1 MLPYVRKYLR
11 TKVRKYLRRYFPK
24 VLSESTFESTKVRE
38 STLFRTKVR
47 KYFRKYF
54 RTSEVRVL
62 SYEGTSVHTLSIC
75 LRSVNKRR
83 AHSEYCS
90 GRGVSKPTTC
100 SVCSSVHR
108 QCRSQCGNLIEV
120 GDYKF
125 SIDGRDSDAFST
137 ESRCKTSLFP
147 RFENNMLHSAFCI

>member
-11 TKVRKYLRRYFPK
+11 TKVPSK
-24 VLSESTFESTKVRE
+24 VLSKVRKYVKVLYFVRKYESTKVL
-38 STLFRTKVR
+38 SK
-47 KYFRKYF
+47 
-54 RTSEVRVL
+54 VL
-62 SYEGTSVHTLSIC
+62 SYFGSTCTFVRRYFRTSVHTLSIC

-125 SIDGRDSDAFST
+125 SIDGRDSDAIST

>member
-1 MLPYVRKYLR
+1 VLPYVRKYLR
-11 TKVRKYLRRYFPK
+11 TKVPSK
-24 VLSESTFESTKVRE
+24 VLS
-38 STLFRTKVR
+38 KVR
-47 KYFRKYF
+47 KYVKVLYF
-54 RTSEVRVL
+54 VLSKVLSYESTSEVRVL

-125 SIDGRDSDAFST
+125 SIDGRDSDAIST